1 MARDTSI
8 ILAMSA
14 EAMPLPLKL
23 RATATAASSTFRS
36 RPRLRPLA
44 ATPRRIH
51 PLHVVARGAR
61 NDVLLNVYLGRDR
74 HAHRVVA
81 LMQTRHPAATLSSAF
96 ANA

>member
-1 MARDTSI
+1 MARDTPI

-23 RATATAASSTFRS
+23 RALAAAASSTFRG

-81 LMQTRHPAATLSSAF
+81 FMQTRHPRF
-96 ANA
+96 RRVANA